1 MNINEEKWIDEFTDK
16 AEEAMSENYEF
27 EFTEV
32 SDDMTGIRIK
42 GGDFDGLHWTFG
54 TVSFEEMDNGE
65 MKCHFDYKI
74 HDNPNDVPEVGKELI
89 DFMGDVLVEV
99 LDVELGEEDH
109 VDLEDVPL
117 PPEDI
122 ANQMINTKVAT
133 DFVREKNEQLN
144 DQQDDEH

>member
-1 MNINEEKWIDEFTDK
+1 
-16 AEEAMSENYEF
+16 
-27 EFTEV
+27 
-32 SDDMTGIRIK
+32 
-42 GGDFDGLHWTFG
+42 
-54 TVSFEEMDNGE
+54 

-74 HDNPNDVPEVGKELI
+74 YDNPNNVPEVGKELI

-117 PPEDI
+117 PLKDV